1 MNENEWKIL
10 FSDILVVA
18 VLGAS
23 ISLISS
29 FVQFGAWFFTLGLF
43 FGCPTLYMV
52 IKRAIIFALV
62 GAVIGIIS
70 GIFSVKDA
78 RNHVADESDKKV
90 WMRDSEM
97 VIYYKELPP
106 NFREI
111 SENGD
116 FLAVCGFCKYYD
128 RDNDTGCSKYGVKG
142 YGVGC
147 LAKTVCDDF
156 QMSL

>member
-1 MNENEWKIL
+1 MNKIFDSIFTFAGVGAI
-10 FSDILVVA
+10 FSTVPAFL
-18 VLGAS
+18 
-23 ISLISS
+23 
-29 FVQFGAWFFTLGLF
+29 QFGIWLFTLGF
-43 FGCPTLYMV
+43 FSSCPTLHS
-52 IKRAIIFALV
+52 ILKRAIIWALV
-62 GAVIGIIS
+62 GAAFGLFHGIIS
-70 GIFSVKDA
+70 IMLGK
-78 RNHVADESDKKV
+78 DKKV

-128 RDNDTGCSKYGVKG
+128 RDKDTGCSKYGVKG

-147 LAKTVCDDF
+147 LSKTVCDDF